1 MHQDAPTNSG
11 DPAPDGRQRPAGT
24 FEPSGPGGAAHATTP
39 PGATAARSFET
50 TGHLAPHVRA
60 TGQQLMEVTDLQQAR
75 QPAIGKRRRPRADRR
90 PRQQPPLTDGTH
102 AARKQLFADLSRRSL
117 SEAG

>member
-1 MHQDAPTNSG
+1 MHQDAPTKSG

-50 TGHLAPHVRA
+50 PGRLAPHMQA
-60 TGQQLMEVTDLQQAR
+60 TGQQLMEVTDLQQAH
-75 QPAIGKRRRPRADRR
+75 QPAIGKRHGPKADGRP
-90 PRQQPPLTDGTH
+90 PQPPHTDDRD
-102 AARKQLFADLSRRSL
+102 AAGKHTAAD
-117 SEAG
+117 